1 MYKNDWIMTEIS
13 KAIKF
18 LLLILFNKKE
28 TDLEYLYVMES
39 PRYKLQFERIK
50 DLVREGRASEA
61 EDLLFEREDS
71 SDMVNFEIALW
82 FYNELNSMDDSRL
95 SEMNFT
101 RTEIKDGL
109 RDLLNQYGFTEYAK
123 TIE

>member
-18 LLLILFNKKE
+18 LLFILFNKKE